1 MGAAVEREWGRRQ
14 KRDDARVVEELR
26 SVGLEVSSVFDL
38 VNTSER
44 LPRAIPILVRL
55 LSEPMETNVKEGI
68 VRALTV

>member
-1 MGAAVEREWGRRQ
+1 MEREWGRRQ